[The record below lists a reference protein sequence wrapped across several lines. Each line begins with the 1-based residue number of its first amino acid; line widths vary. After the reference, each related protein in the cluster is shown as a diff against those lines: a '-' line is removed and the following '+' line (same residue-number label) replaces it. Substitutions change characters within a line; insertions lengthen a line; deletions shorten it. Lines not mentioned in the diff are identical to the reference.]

1 MSKSKVLKDLYNLA
15 MEVYEFPESF
25 ETKEDLMIEWLE
37 INWDQDVAG
46 ELIDKDICPRC
57 GKELRLDRNS
67 SVASLKCCGCGAKY

>member
-1 MSKSKVLKDLYNLA
+1 MFKTEQLKRLYDLTIDVWRDPQL
-15 MEVYEFPESF
+15 YEE
-25 ETKEDLMIEWLE
+25 KDIAIEWLDIAYVQE
-37 INWDQDVAG
+37 IAD